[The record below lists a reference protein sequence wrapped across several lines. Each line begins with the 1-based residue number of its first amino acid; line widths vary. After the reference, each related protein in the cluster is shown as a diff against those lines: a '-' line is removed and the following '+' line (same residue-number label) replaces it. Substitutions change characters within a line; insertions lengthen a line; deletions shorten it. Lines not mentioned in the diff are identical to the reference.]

1 MSIAIIT
8 GASSGLGREYL
19 HQLSQTEQFEEIW
32 AIARRQD
39 RLQELV
45 VTYGDKIRPLAL
57 DLTKAEDLK
66 KIATLLKK
74 KLLQNIELTPSEIK
88 FIKYQSADIIK
99 AVISV
104 GSFFIPIPGVGPML
118 LLLDK
123 QMVSKYGFSIF
134 PSDTEKKVFENILKK

>member
-1 MSIAIIT
+1 MKLKELNRELERIDELSLTSIKNKSNKFINKVKDT
-8 GASSGLGREYL
+8 SKNFKTASIRE
-19 HQLSQTEQFEEIW
+19 I
-32 AIARRQD
+32 
-39 RLQELV
+39 QE
-45 VTYGDKIRPLAL
+45 T
-57 DLTKAEDLK
+57 K
-66 KIATLLKK
+66 KIVTLLKK

>member
-1 MSIAIIT
+1 MKLKELNRELERIDELSLTSIKNKSNKFINKVKET
-8 GASSGLGREYL
+8 SNNFKTASIRE
-19 HQLSQTEQFEEIW
+19 I
-32 AIARRQD
+32 
-39 RLQELV
+39 QETKKLV
-45 VTYGDKIRPLAL
+45 
-57 DLTKAEDLK
+57 
-66 KIATLLKK
+66 TLLKK
-74 KLLQNIELTPSEIK
+74 KLLLNIEPTPSEIK

>member
-1 MSIAIIT
+1 MKLKELNRELERIDELSLTSIKNKSNKFINKVKET
-8 GASSGLGREYL
+8 SKNFKTASIRE
-19 HQLSQTEQFEEIW
+19 I
-32 AIARRQD
+32 
-39 RLQELV
+39 QETKKLV
-45 VTYGDKIRPLAL
+45 
-57 DLTKAEDLK
+57 
-66 KIATLLKK
+66 TLLKK

>member
-1 MSIAIIT
+1 MKLKELNRELERIDELSLTSIKNKSHMLINNVKKT
-8 GASSGLGREYL
+8 SKNFKTASIRE
-19 HQLSQTEQFEEIW
+19 I
-32 AIARRQD
+32 
-39 RLQELV
+39 QE
-45 VTYGDKIRPLAL
+45 
-57 DLTKAEDLK
+57 TKKLL
-66 KIATLLKK
+66 TLLKK

>member
-1 MSIAIIT
+1 MKLKELNRELERIDELSLTSIKNKSHMFINNVKKT
-8 GASSGLGREYL
+8 SKNFKTASIRE
-19 HQLSQTEQFEEIW
+19 I
-32 AIARRQD
+32 
-39 RLQELV
+39 QETKKLV
-45 VTYGDKIRPLAL
+45 
-57 DLTKAEDLK
+57 
-66 KIATLLKK
+66 TLLKK
-74 KLLQNIELTPSEIK
+74 KLLLNIEPTPSEIK

-134 PSDTEKKVFENILKK
+134 PNDTEKKVFENILKK

>member
-1 MSIAIIT
+1 MKLKELNRELERIDELSLTNIKNKSHMFINNVKKTSKNFKTASI
-8 GASSGLGREYL
+8 RE
-19 HQLSQTEQFEEIW
+19 I
-32 AIARRQD
+32 
-39 RLQELV
+39 QE
-45 VTYGDKIRPLAL
+45 T
-57 DLTKAEDLK
+57 K
-66 KIATLLKK
+66 KIVTLLKK

-99 AVISV
+99 TVISV

>member
-1 MSIAIIT
+1 MKLKELNRELERIDELSLTSIKNKSNKFINKVKET
-8 GASSGLGREYL
+8 SKNFKTASIRE
-19 HQLSQTEQFEEIW
+19 I
-32 AIARRQD
+32 
-39 RLQELV
+39 QETKKLV
-45 VTYGDKIRPLAL
+45 
-57 DLTKAEDLK
+57 
-66 KIATLLKK
+66 TLLKK
-74 KLLQNIELTPSEIK
+74 KLLLNIEPTPSEIK

-104 GSFFIPIPGVGPML
+104 GSFFIPIPGAGPML

>member
-1 MSIAIIT
+1 MKLKELNRELERIDELSLTSIKNKSNKFINKVKET
-8 GASSGLGREYL
+8 SKNFKTASIRE
-19 HQLSQTEQFEEIW
+19 I
-32 AIARRQD
+32 
-39 RLQELV
+39 QETKKLV
-45 VTYGDKIRPLAL
+45 
-57 DLTKAEDLK
+57 
-66 KIATLLKK
+66 TLLKK
-74 KLLQNIELTPSEIK
+74 KLLLNIELTSSEIK
-88 FIKYQSADIIK
+88 FIKYQSSDIIK

>member
-1 MSIAIIT
+1 MKLKELNRELERIDELSLTSIKNKSHTFINNVKKT
-8 GASSGLGREYL
+8 SKNFKTASIRE
-19 HQLSQTEQFEEIW
+19 I
-32 AIARRQD
+32 
-39 RLQELV
+39 QETKKLV
-45 VTYGDKIRPLAL
+45 
-57 DLTKAEDLK
+57 
-66 KIATLLKK
+66 TLLK

>member
-1 MSIAIIT
+1 MKLKELNRELERIDELILTSIKNKSNKFINKVKET
-8 GASSGLGREYL
+8 SKNFKTASIRE
-19 HQLSQTEQFEEIW
+19 I
-32 AIARRQD
+32 
-39 RLQELV
+39 QETKKLV
-45 VTYGDKIRPLAL
+45 
-57 DLTKAEDLK
+57 
-66 KIATLLKK
+66 TLLKK
-74 KLLQNIELTPSEIK
+74 KLLLNIEPTPSEIK

>member
-1 MSIAIIT
+1 MKLKELNRELERIDELSLTSIKDKSNKFINKVKDT
-8 GASSGLGREYL
+8 SKNFKTASIRE
-19 HQLSQTEQFEEIW
+19 I
-32 AIARRQD
+32 
-39 RLQELV
+39 QETKKLV
-45 VTYGDKIRPLAL
+45 
-57 DLTKAEDLK
+57 
-66 KIATLLKK
+66 TLLKK
-74 KLLQNIELTPSEIK
+74 KLLLNIEPTPSEIK

>member
-1 MSIAIIT
+1 MKLKELNRELERIDELSLTSIKNKSNKFINKVKET
-8 GASSGLGREYL
+8 SKNFKTASIRE
-19 HQLSQTEQFEEIW
+19 I
-32 AIARRQD
+32 
-39 RLQELV
+39 QETKKLV
-45 VTYGDKIRPLAL
+45 
-57 DLTKAEDLK
+57 
-66 KIATLLKK
+66 TLLKK
-74 KLLQNIELTPSEIK
+74 KLLLNIEPTPSQIK

-134 PSDTEKKVFENILKK
+134 PTDTEKKVFENILKK

>member
-1 MSIAIIT
+1 MKLKELNRELERIDELSLTSIKNKSNKFINKVKDT
-8 GASSGLGREYL
+8 SKNFKTASIRE
-19 HQLSQTEQFEEIW
+19 I
-32 AIARRQD
+32 
-39 RLQELV
+39 QETKKLV
-45 VTYGDKIRPLAL
+45 
-57 DLTKAEDLK
+57 
-66 KIATLLKK
+66 TLLKK
-74 KLLQNIELTPSEIK
+74 KLLLNIEPTPSEIK

>member
-1 MSIAIIT
+1 MKLKELNRELERIDELSLTSIKNKSNKFINKVKET
-8 GASSGLGREYL
+8 SKNFKTASIRE
-19 HQLSQTEQFEEIW
+19 I
-32 AIARRQD
+32 
-39 RLQELV
+39 QETKKLV
-45 VTYGDKIRPLAL
+45 
-57 DLTKAEDLK
+57 
-66 KIATLLKK
+66 TLLKK
-74 KLLQNIELTPSEIK
+74 KLLLNIELTPSEIK
-88 FIKYQSADIIK
+88 FIKYQSSDIIK

>member
-1 MSIAIIT
+1 MKLKELNRELERIDELSLTSIKDKSNKFINKVKET
-8 GASSGLGREYL
+8 SKNFKTASIRE
-19 HQLSQTEQFEEIW
+19 I
-32 AIARRQD
+32 
-39 RLQELV
+39 QETKKLV
-45 VTYGDKIRPLAL
+45 
-57 DLTKAEDLK
+57 
-66 KIATLLKK
+66 TLLKK
-74 KLLQNIELTPSEIK
+74 KLLLNIEPTPSEIK

>member
-1 MSIAIIT
+1 MKLKELNRELERIDELSLTSIKNKSNKFINKVKET
-8 GASSGLGREYL
+8 SKNFKTASIRE
-19 HQLSQTEQFEEIW
+19 I
-32 AIARRQD
+32 
-39 RLQELV
+39 QETKKLV
-45 VTYGDKIRPLAL
+45 N
-57 DLTKAEDLK
+57 
-66 KIATLLKK
+66 LLKK
-74 KLLQNIELTPSEIK
+74 KLLLNIEPTPSEIK

>member
-1 MSIAIIT
+1 MKLKELNRELERIDELSLTSIKNKSNKFIT
-8 GASSGLGREYL
+8 KVKETSKNFKTASIRE
-19 HQLSQTEQFEEIW
+19 I
-32 AIARRQD
+32 
-39 RLQELV
+39 QETKKLV
-45 VTYGDKIRPLAL
+45 
-57 DLTKAEDLK
+57 
-66 KIATLLKK
+66 TLLKK
-74 KLLQNIELTPSEIK
+74 KLLLNIEPTPSEIK

>member
-1 MSIAIIT
+1 MKLKELNRELERIDELSLTSIKNKSNKFINKVKET
-8 GASSGLGREYL
+8 SKNFKTASIRE
-19 HQLSQTEQFEEIW
+19 I
-32 AIARRQD
+32 
-39 RLQELV
+39 QETKKLV
-45 VTYGDKIRPLAL
+45 
-57 DLTKAEDLK
+57 
-66 KIATLLKK
+66 TLFKK
-74 KLLQNIELTPSEIK
+74 KLLLNIELTSSEIK

>member
-1 MSIAIIT
+1 MKLKELNRELERIDELSLTSIKNKSNKFIT
-8 GASSGLGREYL
+8 KVKETSKNFKTASIRE
-19 HQLSQTEQFEEIW
+19 I
-32 AIARRQD
+32 
-39 RLQELV
+39 QE
-45 VTYGDKIRPLAL
+45 T
-57 DLTKAEDLK
+57 K
-66 KIATLLKK
+66 KIVTLLKK

-99 AVISV
+99 AVISA

>member
-1 MSIAIIT
+1 MKLKELNRELERIDELSLTSIKDKSNKFINKVKDT
-8 GASSGLGREYL
+8 SKNFKTASIRE
-19 HQLSQTEQFEEIW
+19 I
-32 AIARRQD
+32 
-39 RLQELV
+39 QE
-45 VTYGDKIRPLAL
+45 T
-57 DLTKAEDLK
+57 K
-66 KIATLLKK
+66 KIVTLLKK

>member
-1 MSIAIIT
+1 MKLKELNRELERIDELSLTSIKNKSNKFINKVKET
-8 GASSGLGREYL
+8 SKNFKTASIRE
-19 HQLSQTEQFEEIW
+19 I
-32 AIARRQD
+32 
-39 RLQELV
+39 QE
-45 VTYGDKIRPLAL
+45 T
-57 DLTKAEDLK
+57 K
-66 KIATLLKK
+66 KIVTLLKK

-104 GSFFIPIPGVGPML
+104 GSFFIPIPGAGPML

>member
-1 MSIAIIT
+1 MKLKELNRELERIDELSLTSIKNKSHMFINNVKKT
-8 GASSGLGREYL
+8 SKNFKTASIRE
-19 HQLSQTEQFEEIW
+19 I
-32 AIARRQD
+32 
-39 RLQELV
+39 QE
-45 VTYGDKIRPLAL
+45 T
-57 DLTKAEDLK
+57 K
-66 KIATLLKK
+66 KIVTLLKK

-134 PSDTEKKVFENILKK
+134 PTDTEKKVFENILKK

>member
-1 MSIAIIT
+1 MKLKELNRELERIDELSLTSIKNKSHMFINNVKKT
-8 GASSGLGREYL
+8 SKNFKTASIRE
-19 HQLSQTEQFEEIW
+19 I
-32 AIARRQD
+32 
-39 RLQELV
+39 QETKKLV
-45 VTYGDKIRPLAL
+45 
-57 DLTKAEDLK
+57 
-66 KIATLLKK
+66 TLLKK
-74 KLLQNIELTPSEIK
+74 KLLLNIELTPSEIK

-134 PSDTEKKVFENILKK
+134 PTDTEKKVFENILKK

>member
-1 MSIAIIT
+1 MKLKELNRELERIDELSLTSIKDKSNKFINKVKDT
-8 GASSGLGREYL
+8 SKNFKTASIRE
-19 HQLSQTEQFEEIW
+19 I
-32 AIARRQD
+32 
-39 RLQELV
+39 QE
-45 VTYGDKIRPLAL
+45 T
-57 DLTKAEDLK
+57 K
-66 KIATLLKK
+66 KIVTLLKK
-74 KLLQNIELTPSEIK
+74 KLLLNIEPTPSEIK

>member
-1 MSIAIIT
+1 MKLKELNRELERIDELSLTSIKNKSHMFINNVKKT
-8 GASSGLGREYL
+8 SKNFKTASIRE
-19 HQLSQTEQFEEIW
+19 I
-32 AIARRQD
+32 
-39 RLQELV
+39 QE
-45 VTYGDKIRPLAL
+45 T
-57 DLTKAEDLK
+57 K
-66 KIATLLKK
+66 KIVTLLKK

>member
-1 MSIAIIT
+1 MKLKELNRELERIDELSLTSIKNKSHMFINNVKKT
-8 GASSGLGREYL
+8 TKNYKNASIRE
-19 HQLSQTEQFEEIW
+19 I
-32 AIARRQD
+32 
-39 RLQELV
+39 QE
-45 VTYGDKIRPLAL
+45 T
-57 DLTKAEDLK
+57 K
-66 KIATLLKK
+66 KIVTLLKK

>member
-1 MSIAIIT
+1 MKLKELNRELERIDELSLTSIKNKSNKFINKVKETSKNFKSFLI
-8 GASSGLGREYL
+8 RE
-19 HQLSQTEQFEEIW
+19 I
-32 AIARRQD
+32 
-39 RLQELV
+39 QE
-45 VTYGDKIRPLAL
+45 T
-57 DLTKAEDLK
+57 K
-66 KIATLLKK
+66 KIVTLLKK

-134 PSDTEKKVFENILKK
+134 PSDTEKKVF

>member
-1 MSIAIIT
+1 MKLKELNRELERIDELSLTSIKNKSNKFINKVKET
-8 GASSGLGREYL
+8 SKNFKTASIRE
-19 HQLSQTEQFEEIW
+19 I
-32 AIARRQD
+32 
-39 RLQELV
+39 QE
-45 VTYGDKIRPLAL
+45 T
-57 DLTKAEDLK
+57 K
-66 KIATLLKK
+66 KIVTLLKK

>member
-1 MSIAIIT
+1 MKLKELNRELERIDELSLTSIKNKSNKFIT
-8 GASSGLGREYL
+8 KVKETSKNFKTASIRE
-19 HQLSQTEQFEEIW
+19 I
-32 AIARRQD
+32 
-39 RLQELV
+39 QE
-45 VTYGDKIRPLAL
+45 T
-57 DLTKAEDLK
+57 K
-66 KIATLLKK
+66 KIVTLLKK

>member
-1 MSIAIIT
+1 MKLKELNRELERIDELSLTSIKNKSNKFINKVKETSKNFKTVSI
-8 GASSGLGREYL
+8 RE
-19 HQLSQTEQFEEIW
+19 I
-32 AIARRQD
+32 
-39 RLQELV
+39 QE
-45 VTYGDKIRPLAL
+45 T
-57 DLTKAEDLK
+57 K
-66 KIATLLKK
+66 KIVTLLKK
-74 KLLQNIELTPSEIK
+74 KLLLNIELTPSEIK
-88 FIKYQSADIIK
+88 FIKYQSSDIIK

>member
-1 MSIAIIT
+1 MKLKELNRELERIDELSLTSIKNKSNKFINKVKET
-8 GASSGLGREYL
+8 SKNFKTASIRE
-19 HQLSQTEQFEEIW
+19 I
-32 AIARRQD
+32 
-39 RLQELV
+39 QE
-45 VTYGDKIRPLAL
+45 T
-57 DLTKAEDLK
+57 K
-66 KIATLLKK
+66 KIVTLLKK
-74 KLLQNIELTPSEIK
+74 KLLLNIEPTPSEIK

>member
-1 MSIAIIT
+1 MKLKELNRELERIDELSLTSIKNKSHMLINNVKKT
-8 GASSGLGREYL
+8 SKNFKTASIRE
-19 HQLSQTEQFEEIW
+19 I
-32 AIARRQD
+32 
-39 RLQELV
+39 QE
-45 VTYGDKIRPLAL
+45 T
-57 DLTKAEDLK
+57 K
-66 KIATLLKK
+66 KIVTLLKK

>member
-1 MSIAIIT
+1 MKLKELNRELERIDELSLTSIKNKSNKFINKVKET
-8 GASSGLGREYL
+8 SKNFKTASIRE
-19 HQLSQTEQFEEIW
+19 I
-32 AIARRQD
+32 
-39 RLQELV
+39 QETKKLV
-45 VTYGDKIRPLAL
+45 
-57 DLTKAEDLK
+57 
-66 KIATLLKK
+66 TLLKK
-74 KLLQNIELTPSEIK
+74 KLLLNIEPTPSEIK

>member
-1 MSIAIIT
+1 MKLKELNRELERIDELSLTSIKNKSNKFINKVKET
-8 GASSGLGREYL
+8 SKNFKTASIRG
-19 HQLSQTEQFEEIW
+19 I
-32 AIARRQD
+32 
-39 RLQELV
+39 QETKKLV
-45 VTYGDKIRPLAL
+45 
-57 DLTKAEDLK
+57 
-66 KIATLLKK
+66 TLLKK
-74 KLLQNIELTPSEIK
+74 KLLLNIEPTPSEIK